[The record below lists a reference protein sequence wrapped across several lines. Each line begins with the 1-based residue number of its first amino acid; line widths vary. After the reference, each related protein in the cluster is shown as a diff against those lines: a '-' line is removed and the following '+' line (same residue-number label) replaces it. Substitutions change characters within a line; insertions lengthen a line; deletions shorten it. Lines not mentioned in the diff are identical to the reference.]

1 MDFLGWLKKS
11 LEISKHLDTWK
22 WDKNETKM
30 RQGNSTKIQQKFLS
44 KNRAKIEQ
52 NLTEAFDKNLEMQQ
66 KFNRNFIQNLT

>member
-1 MDFLGWLKKS
+1 
-11 LEISKHLDTWK
+11 
-22 WDKNETKM
+22 M